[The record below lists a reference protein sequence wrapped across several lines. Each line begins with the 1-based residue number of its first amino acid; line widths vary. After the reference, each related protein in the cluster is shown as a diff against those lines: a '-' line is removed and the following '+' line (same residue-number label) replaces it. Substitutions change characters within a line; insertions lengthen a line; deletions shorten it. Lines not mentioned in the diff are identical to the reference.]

1 VYAISRELF
10 GDGHPVTQIAEDVS
24 KFFPN
29 LVYPD
34 VAWQPEELSMELVP
48 GFDRGNTGY
57 IA

>member
-1 VYAISRELF
+1 MSLF
-10 GDGHPVTQIAEDVS
+10 GEDHIVTQIAKGFE

-34 VAWQPEELSMELVP
+34 VAWQPEELSLELVP
-48 GFDRGNTGY
+48 GFDRGSASY